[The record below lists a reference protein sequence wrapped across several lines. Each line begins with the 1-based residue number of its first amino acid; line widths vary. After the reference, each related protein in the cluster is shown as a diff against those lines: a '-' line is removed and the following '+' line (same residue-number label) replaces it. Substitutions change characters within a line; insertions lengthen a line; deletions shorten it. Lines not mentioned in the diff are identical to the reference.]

1 MSVSATATAATYNGN
16 NSTSTGYAVT
26 FPYLDPAHVKVK
38 KTLTAT
44 GVSTTLTGGGVD
56 FTLVEVGVGS
66 PYVRTTVAIPT
77 SYRVSVY
84 RETPITQPLTLPSA
98 GPFEAQS
105 VERAFDRIVYQIQEK
120 LTSLGGTLH
129 LSDPAATAAPI
140 PNTANTLVGFSSL
153 GATKNYTAA
162 ELRDLILGLGVTT
175 LSGNTKTWADET
187 ARAAISPDFVG
198 QIGVQRDDASIWY
211 AYALGGSYWNRYL
224 YFKSW
229 ATADDRN
236 STTPDGP
243 NQIGIQASDNTLWVS
258 NIDLDDPGT
267 LWKPYN
273 HGPIAL
279 ADQAAVD
286 AAVPDY
292 ENQLAINTDS
302 GELLRASGTEVGDFV
317 PVRLAP
323 NPPTTTARS
332 PQQIA
337 GLVGLYTPSTT
348 VTKDGSDRCTQW
360 NDASGA
366 NNHLTQSTA
375 ADGPVVIAASGGTP
389 RLMRFNATKHMV
401 FPAWDLSY
409 SGTILIV
416 AKKDAVDNAGVIY
429 AAATDPGNKYLTFP
443 FSNNA
448 AIAGYGHSAT
458 YGTSPR
464 RPYAYDTLAII
475 GATWGYEWSSN
486 ASSTYPFLRNN
497 IGLNGVWGSVGS
509 PITGLGTTDLTPGYL
524 GGNAGLGIYRFDGDV
539 YEVAV
544 WDRRLTAQEIADVE
558 AYYADLY
565 DVSAYSRQPNIVFDG
580 DSITAGDG
588 VYVGTQ
594 AYPGLILMELGTN
607 YGGANL
613 AQGGTRFGYYN
624 QNGITARAPNSVDR
638 WVAEDNVL
646 VIFAGTNN
654 LANNDGATATLA
666 AFNDYIAKR
675 RAAGWRRIVA
685 VTTIWRD
692 TVAVETGRVAYNQ
705 GIRDGALTGHYI
717 VADAAA
723 HTAFDATPDAT
734 KFLDGVHPTT
744 DGHIILKQV
753 IKPAILE
760 ALSLP

>member
-1 MSVSATATAATYNGN
+1 MSVDTEVSSIEYAGN
-16 NSTSTGYAVT
+16 NSTSTAYTIPFPFLETTDIKCQVKALHGGYEE
-26 FPYLDPAHVKVK
+26 LDSDA
-38 KTLTAT
+38 
-44 GVSTTLTGGGVD
+44 
-56 FTLVEVGVGS
+56 FTV
-66 PYVRTTVAIPT
+66 VRDGDG
-77 SYRVSVY
+77 
-84 RETPITQPLTLPSA
+84 E
-98 GPFEAQS
+98 
-105 VERAFDRIVYQIQEK
+105 
-120 LTSLGGTLH
+120 GGTLTTATAV
-129 LSDPAATAAPI
+129 AATRSVYIYRDVPLTQPAEFPLGGLLPSTTVEQALDRVTMVAQQIRRENGRALRLRESIDPIAP
-140 PNTANTLVGFSSL
+140 TDSVFFGFDSNGDFKL
-153 GATKNYTAA
+153 YTSE
-162 ELRDLILGLGVTT
+162 ELRDAVDGLAGENT
-175 LSGNTKTWADET
+175 GNSKTWADDT
-187 ARAAISPDFVG
+187 ARAAVSPDFIG
-198 QIGVQRDDASIWY
+198 QLGVQRDDASIWY
-211 AYALGGSYWNRYL
+211 AYALGGSCWSRYL

-229 ATADDRN
+229 ATAADRN

-243 NQIGIQASDNTLWVS
+243 NQIGIQASDNSLWIS

-279 ADQAAVD
+279 ADQTAVD

-292 ENQLAINTDS
+292 ENQLAINTES

-348 VTKDGSDRCTQW
+348 VTKDGSDRATQW

-375 ADGPVVIAASGGTP
+375 ANGPVVIAASGGTP

-429 AAATDPGNKYLTFP
+429 AAVTDPGNKYLTFP

-497 IGLNGVWGSVGS
+497 IGLNGAWGSAGS